1 MLSEFICVYLNICIL
16 YIYIYTYNTVHA
28 YTSNFI
34 DLSPIHRNLYHQG
47 GSSVPALQANAR
59 KRLTLCKLT
68 WRQRPSVFDGEISGL
83 HWKYL
88 ETYWTGELNRLFKI
102 DGFSTNA
109 GEVWFNMIAIFPPK
123 TTSLR
128 ARMTGMGLSRAPF

>member
-1 MLSEFICVYLNICIL
+1 MCLSKYMHII
-16 YIYIYTYNTVHA
+16 YIIYTYNTVHA

-47 GSSVPALQANAR
+47 WSSVPAFQANAR

-68 WRQRPSVFDGEISGL
+68 WRHRPSVFDRDISGL
-83 HWKYL
+83 HWKHL
-88 ETYWTGELNRLFKI
+88 ETHWTGELKRLFKI
-102 DGFSTNA
+102 GGFSSNA

-123 TTSLR
+123 TTR